1 MTDILEAIKH
11 QFECLCDFKWPILQ
25 QLRNKQNNPS
35 YADTRF
41 LVFSKYFYERYLHPM
56 HKNHQQGCFYS
67 EHRYYQAINLASQS
81 ANVCK
86 RFPVEPKFSGIAG
99 HFEGKDYNSRSE
111 QLKYAI
117 RVLTRQT
124 MPWLY
129 L

>member
-25 QLRNKQNNPS
+25 QLRNKQSNPS

-41 LVFSKYFYERYLHPM
+41 LVFSKYFYERYLQPM